1 MLQRLAALNPQRLAG
16 FNPELLAALK
26 PQRLAAFAQQRL
38 LSTTAV
44 GGLLARLRPGNATG
58 EPGDLPPPLK
68 ARARAWWDGVAVSE
82 LPPEMLERKVKGK
95 ADKGEG
101 DSKAAGL
108 FARLRGREGD
118 AWADPRL
125 TVYERLWGEAMTGP
139 GGRDFVLAMI
149 ASLGIDKKMSLL
161 EIGAGLGGSTRIIA
175 KETGAWV
182 TGLEPDAALAKAG
195 MELSSRSKLKKRAPI
210 EPCDLA
216 EIELEAVTYPVI
228 FSLETFFKV
237 ANKAEFYAKIYRSL
251 KPEGQLL
258 FTDIMV
264 PEPNPQGEA
273 YEKWATKERVAP
285 HPWTVEETRSSL
297 EYHGF
302 EVRITE
308 DITAEYS
315 RMALQALGG
324 FAGELKPG
332 RIDKSMAA
340 AVLDEVERW
349 SYRLALFESGGL
361 AVYRVYARKKPD
373 AHH

>member
-1 MLQRLAALNPQRLAG
+1 MLQRLAALSPQRLV
-16 FNPELLAALK
+16 ALS
-26 PQRLAAFAQQRL
+26 PQRLVPAN
-38 LSTTAV
+38 AV
-44 GGLLARLRPGNATG
+44 SGLLARIRPGDGAG
-58 EPGDLPPPLK
+58 EPGELPPPLK
-68 ARARAWWDGVAVSE
+68 ARVRAWWDGIDISE
-82 LPPEMLERKVKGK
+82 LPPELLERTVKEKTGG
-95 ADKGEG
+95 DDG
-101 DSKAAGL
+101 DSKTGGL
-108 FARLRGREGD
+108 FARLRGRESD

-125 TVYERLWGEAMTGP
+125 TVSERLWGEAMTGP

-149 ASLGIDKKMSLL
+149 ASLGIDKKMNLL

-237 ANKAEFYAKIYRSL
+237 ADKAEFYAKIYRSL

-273 YEKWATKERVAP
+273 YEKWATKERLAP
-285 HPWTVEETRSSL
+285 HPWTIEETRSSL

-315 RMALQALGG
+315 RMALQALGQ

-349 SYRLALFESGGL
+349 SHRLALFEAGGL
-361 AVYRVYARKKPD
+361 SVYRVYARKKAD
-373 AHH
+373 ARH